1 MLYPPCADRAG
12 LKADEMGDCFVSFFG
27 SYIPPVSFTLYITAI
42 SVILQVFVFI
52 SCGALA
58 DYSRWRKVLLL
69 GFSTV
74 SSLMCILVLA
84 VIKPGMS
91 IIQKMMIMMIL

>member
-1 MLYPPCADRAG
+1 
-12 LKADEMGDCFVSFFG
+12 
-27 SYIPPVSFTLYITAI
+27 
-42 SVILQVFVFI
+42 VFVFI